1 MLNTTCE
8 RRIIFWYQLQ
18 ILMQLDLLSHLT
30 NSSLCCALHVLR
42 NMNKDSKIQLYR
54 HLLNTYKRIYWVS
67 YIGFLKS
74 ETLFPVKSWTIFQFS
89 VETVMHFFLLSL
101 YTSNLSLSLTP
112 PMHIYTN
119 IIWRSYFV
127 HYINSII
134 IWNTPYLFSRY
145 TTLVACQKVLPKN

>member
-1 MLNTTCE
+1 MCQWIQLLNTTCE

-30 NSSLCCALHVLR
+30 NSSLCCALNVLQ

-74 ETLFPVKSWTIFQFS
+74 ETLFLVKSWTIFQFS
-89 VETVMHFFLLSL
+89 EETVMHFFLLSL
-101 YTSNLSLSLTP
+101 YTSNLSLSHPSHT
-112 PMHIYTN
+112 HIYK
-119 IIWRSYFV
+119 Y
-127 HYINSII
+127 
-134 IWNTPYLFSRY
+134 YLKKLLCALHKLHNHLKY
-145 TTLVACQKVLPKN
+145 TLPLF